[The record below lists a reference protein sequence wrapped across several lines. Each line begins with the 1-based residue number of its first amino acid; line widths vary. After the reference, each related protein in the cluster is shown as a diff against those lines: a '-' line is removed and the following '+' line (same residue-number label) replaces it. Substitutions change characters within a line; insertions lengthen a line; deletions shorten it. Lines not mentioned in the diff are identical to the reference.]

1 MYCTPSY
8 KYTCST
14 QYTVTTVTQR
24 LPVVPLVASTNLPD
38 LLRQFLSPALNPAAA
53 TSPVEFTT
61 VTSLVTH
68 SSTYLTRL
76 TETETTELSLTFRG
90 QPVVTTILDTAVR
103 EITATEYSTETVVTS
118 QPVAAAAAV
127 TPTALVTAGPA
138 SSAVAVQ
145 AASPLT
151 TVLTATRL
159 TTTTLLTSAV
169 LPIMFRG
176 RQIETTLVDTI
187 TTVLT
192 TTELTTQTVAP
203 APAPRHTPDLPALA
217 GLPALPGLDIAS
229 IISEALLG
237 GGFEGLD
244 NLEGLNELDG
254 LAGVLDYP
262 AEFPV
267 EPTPPLY
274 SLTTIYQS
282 GRQPGQFTRLVSTVF
297 YDEPR
302 AGRSRGALV
311 RPSRAAQAAPTTTA
325 LPGLDWEV
333 SLQSGRN
340 F

>member
-8 KYTCST
+8 KCTCST

-24 LPVVPLVASTNLPD
+24 LPVVPMVASTNLPD
-38 LLRQFLSPALNPAAA
+38 LLRQFLSPALNPAPA

-118 QPVAAAAAV
+118 QPVAAAPV

-159 TTTTLLTSAV
+159 TTTTLLSSAV

-203 APAPRHTPDLPALA
+203 SPAPRHTPDLPALA

-237 GGFEGLD
+237 GGLEGLD

-254 LAGVLDYP
+254 LAGFLDSP

-274 SLTTIYQS
+274 SLTTIFQS

-302 AGRSRGALV
+302 AGRSRGELV
-311 RPSRAAQAAPTTTA
+311 RPSRAAQTAPAATA
-325 LPGLDWEV
+325 LPGLDWEI